1 MKPFN
6 DFEKG
11 VINYLVKNK
20 DGQLLVGNLLDFILK
35 DECLKIDVG
44 TSSIDV
50 HFVLNKEYDIDT
62 QRVDMLQRKL
72 IMTIHLLKY
81 LDENRYITLFD
92 CANFMQSSV
101 IIGQGAQ
108 NVTYIP
114 YEFPDK
120 EVAKLILSYY
130 SKQIIVSEELIDL
143 VLHKYIPQE
152 ERHFRDTLCA
162 TWAGIIASI
171 VIGLV
176 EMGISI
182 WLTGKAF
189 LLNIAF

>member
-11 VINYLVKNK
+11 VINYLVKNR

-35 DECLKIDVG
+35 DEYLKIDVE

-62 QRVDMLQRKL
+62 QRIDMLQRKL

-92 CANFMQSSV
+92 CANFAQSD
-101 IIGQGAQ
+101 IIVGQGAC
-108 NVTYIP
+108 NVPDKP
-114 YEFPDK
+114 YKFPDK
-120 EVAKLILSYY
+120 EVTKLILTYCV
-130 SKQIIVSEELIDL
+130 KQIIISEELVDL
-143 VLHKYIPQE
+143 VQHKYITLE
-152 ERHFRDTLCA
+152 ERKFRKTLRVA
-162 TWAGIIASI
+162 WAGVIASI

-182 WLTGKAF
+182 WFTGKAF